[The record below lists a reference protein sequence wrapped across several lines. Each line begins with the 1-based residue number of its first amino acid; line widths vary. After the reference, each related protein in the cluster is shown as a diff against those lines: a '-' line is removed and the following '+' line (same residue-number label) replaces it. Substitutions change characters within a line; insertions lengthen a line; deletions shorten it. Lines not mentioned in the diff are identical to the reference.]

1 MRKKIIIF
9 LAGAVLCLS
18 VAWYW
23 YNKPRTGV
31 VFKTTDASVTA
42 KDLYDKYQTTEAEA
56 NKLYLDKVIEV
67 SGQVDE
73 IVIGNNDAVIM
84 LGLQGMGGI
93 SCRFSPAA
101 PIKNMAIK
109 KGMPI
114 VIKGRCTGFNIDVNL
129 VDCIVIL

>member
-9 LAGAVLCLS
+9 LTGAALCMS

-23 YNKPRTGV
+23 YNKPRSGV
-31 VFKTTDASVTA
+31 ESKTTDVSVTA
-42 KDLYDKYQTTEAEA
+42 KDLIDKYQATEAEA

-67 SGQVDE
+67 SGKVDDIIISE
-73 IVIGNNDAVIM
+73 NDAVII

-93 SCRFSPAA
+93 SCRFSPATSL
-101 PIKNMAIK
+101 KKLTIK
-109 KGMPI
+109 KGMLV